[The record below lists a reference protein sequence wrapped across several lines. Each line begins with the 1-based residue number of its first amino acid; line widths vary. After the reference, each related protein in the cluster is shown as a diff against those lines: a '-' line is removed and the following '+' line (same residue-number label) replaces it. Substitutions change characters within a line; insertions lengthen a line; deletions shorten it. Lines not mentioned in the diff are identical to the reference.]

1 MIDWENKLD
10 DFLEQKK
17 QSEEVQKQKVKVD
30 KAAMA
35 ERTEKREQAALF
47 ILQTVEPAF
56 GKLATKLKQ
65 RGKKVLIEGGDL
77 SRVLRVCSEN
87 GNAEFIYALN
97 IDSRSGITIATVC
110 IKYKG
115 APEEGDKT
123 ILKNYREP
131 DISNITETDILED
144 FVEKYTRVM
153 SHGRTLY
160 H

>member
-1 MIDWENKLD
+1 MTDWENKLD
-10 DFLEQKK
+10 DFLEQKE
-17 QSEEVQKQKVKVD
+17 QSKEVRKQKVKVD
-30 KAAMA
+30 KAAMT

-56 GKLATKLKQ
+56 GKLAAKLKQ

-77 SRVLRVCSEN
+77 SRVLKVCSKN

-115 APEEGDKT
+115 ALEEGDET
-123 ILKNYREP
+123 ILKNYKEP

-144 FVEKYTRVM
+144 FVEKYTWVV
-153 SHGRTLY
+153 SHGRTL
-160 H
+160 

>member
-1 MIDWENKLD
+1 MTDWENKLD
-10 DFLEQKK
+10 DFLEQQE
-17 QSEEVQKQKVKVD
+17 QSEEVRKQKVKAD

-56 GKLATKLKQ
+56 GKLAAKLKQ
-65 RGKKVLIEGGDL
+65 RGKKVLIEGADL
-77 SRVLRVCSEN
+77 SRVMKVCSKN
-87 GNAEFIYALN
+87 GTAEFIYALN

-123 ILKNYREP
+123 ILKSYKEP

-153 SHGRTLY
+153 SHGRTL
-160 H
+160 